1 MAPVTSSHGYH
12 FTAVSGLVVVKVE
25 RGHSHAPKNKDPPT
39 AAAKPVVVG
48 AGSAGAVIANRLSE
62 NPRWQVLLL
71 EAGGDETEI
80 SDVPALAGYLQLSK
94 MDWRYKTEP
103 QDSACLAMA
112 GRRCNWPRGRVMG
125 GSSVLNYMLYV
136 RGNRRDYDQWE
147 SLGNPGWGFDHL
159 LYYFKKSED
168 NRNPYIARNVK
179 YHSTGGYLTVQEA
192 PWRTPLATA
201 FVEAGVEMGYEN
213 RDYNAEYQTGFMIPQ
228 GTLRRGSRCSTSKAF
243 IRPVRLRPNLHV
255 AMHAFVTKILID
267 SHNKRAYGVKFV
279 RNGRTQVV
287 LARKEV
293 VVSAGSVNSPQLLML
308 SGIGPA
314 KQLQPLGIPVL
325 QDLPVGH
332 NLQDHIGT
340 GGLVF
345 LIDRKVSL
353 VQTRYENLPSVL
365 KYAMFGSGPLT
376 VLGGVEGLAF
386 VKTKFAN
393 QTDDWPDIEFHF
405 ISGSPASDGGRQIRK
420 VHGLSERTW
429 LGYLK
434 PLAFRD
440 TWSVMPTLLRPRSTG
455 YITLRSSS
463 PFTKPHIVHN
473 YLTDQRD
480 VRVMVEGVSIPS
492 HSFFLFPKPLS
503 SIQPTDL
510 PSYTHP
516 FLLSSNPVAVFSTAA
531 SDPPSQPLPASP
543 TAKPTS
549 SNLSHSQ
556 ANLFQ
561 PLPQPSQ
568 PLPASPTAKP
578 TSSSLSHSQANLFQP
593 LPQPSQPLPAT
604 PTASSFQFIPTDSLS
619 FSPCVNISCPSP
631 PPLQTWQQMFKPIS
645 FRDSW
650 SVYPMLLRP
659 NSRGYI
665 TLRSA
670 SPFDKPYITHNY
682 LTDPQDVRVMIEG
695 IKIALALTETRA
707 FKKFGS
713 RFYTRPMPGCEHAAL
728 WTDTYWECLARHYT
742 STIYHPVGTCKMGPY
757 WDPGAVV
764 DPELKVYGVTGL
776 RVADGSIMPTLVS
789 GNTNAPIIMIGEK
802 AADLIKH
809 YWYGR

>member
-1 MAPVTSSHGYH
+1 MAGFLLSS
-12 FTAVSGLVVVKVE
+12 AS
-25 RGHSHAPKNKDPPT
+25 T
-39 AAAKPVVVG
+39 AASVASATVWFLPALLAAIAYYKYDEVDPESRPINTRRLLREYDFVVVG

-62 NPRWQVLLL
+62 NPSWRVLLL

-147 SLGNPGWGFDHL
+147 ALGNPGWGYDHVL
-159 LYYFKKSED
+159 HYFKKSED
-168 NRNPYIARNVK
+168 NRNPYIAKNGH

-201 FVEAGVEMGYEN
+201 FIEAGVEMGYEN
-213 RDYNAEYQTGFMIPQ
+213 RDYNAEFQTGFMIPQ

-255 AMHAFVTKILID
+255 AMHAFVT
-267 SHNKRAYGVKFV
+267 
-279 RNGRTQVV
+279 QVV
-287 LARKEV
+287 VDPHTRRAQGVRFLRAGQNQVVYARKEV
-293 VVSAGSVNSPQLLML
+293 VLSAGAINSPQLLML
-308 SGIGPA
+308 SGLGPKA
-314 KQLQPLGIPVL
+314 QLASFGIPVL

-345 LIDRKVSL
+345 LIDKKVSL

-393 QTDDWPDIEFHF
+393 YSDDWPDIEFHF

-420 VHGLSERTW
+420 VHGLSDRTW
-429 LGYLK
+429 
-434 PLAFRD
+434 D
-440 TWSVMPTLLRPRSTG
+440 
-455 YITLRSSS
+455 
-463 PFTKPHIVHN
+463 
-473 YLTDQRD
+473 
-480 VRVMVEGVSIPS
+480 
-492 HSFFLFPKPLS
+492 
-503 SIQPTDL
+503 
-510 PSYTHP
+510 
-516 FLLSSNPVAVFSTAA
+516 
-531 SDPPSQPLPASP
+531 
-543 TAKPTS
+543 
-549 SNLSHSQ
+549 
-556 ANLFQ
+556 
-561 PLPQPSQ
+561 
-568 PLPASPTAKP
+568 
-578 TSSSLSHSQANLFQP
+578 
-593 LPQPSQPLPAT
+593 
-604 PTASSFQFIPTDSLS
+604 
-619 FSPCVNISCPSP
+619 
-631 PPLQTWQQMFKPIS
+631 QMFKPIA

-659 NSRGYI
+659 KSRGYI

-682 LTDPQDVRVMIEG
+682 LTHPQDIKVMVEG
-695 IKIALALTETRA
+695 IKIGLALTETHA
-707 FKKFGS
+707 FRKFGS

-764 DPELKVYGVTGL
+764 DPELKVYGISGL
-776 RVADGSIMPTLVS
+776 RVADASIMPTLVS
-789 GNTNAPIIMIGEK
+789 GNTNAPVIMIGEK
-802 AADLIKH
+802 AADLIKE
-809 YWYGR
+809 YWVGR